1 MTRRPKQSTRPE
13 CQVRRNQAILRGSG
27 VHVLYFVETRNR
39 PSLQVSLT
47 RVYEHMTRFDS
58 RERTTEQ
65 PKVIGY
71 INLLPSAIV
80 PLNSEMTLPTETGCC
95 GYW

>member
-13 CQVRRNQAILRGSG
+13 CQAQRNQAILRGSG

-47 RVYEHMTRFDS
+47 RVYEHLTRFDS

-65 PKVIGY
+65 GRPKVIGY
-71 INLLPSAIV
+71 INLFPSAVV
-80 PLNSEMTLPTETGCC
+80 PLNSE
-95 GYW
+95 